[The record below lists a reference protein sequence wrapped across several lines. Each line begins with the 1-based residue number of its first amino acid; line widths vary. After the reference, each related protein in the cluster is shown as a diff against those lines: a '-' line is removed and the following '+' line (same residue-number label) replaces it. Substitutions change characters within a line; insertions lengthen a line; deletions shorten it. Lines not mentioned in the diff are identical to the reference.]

1 MKTIWASHFFKSL
14 GASLSTPSPSG
25 TFDDAVTAL
34 NTLLSRE
41 TDLEWVK
48 TQSSINEKFTMY
60 MAAVKTGLEGITNAE
75 AALKE
80 GRSGAAEA
88 TALIQANADSI
99 SASLDKKV
107 STLNF

>member
-1 MKTIWASHFFKSL
+1 
-14 GASLSTPSPSG
+14 
-25 TFDDAVTAL
+25 
-34 NTLLSRE
+34 
-41 TDLEWVK
+41 
-48 TQSSINEKFTMY
+48 MY